1 MSLKMDRF
9 TWAVVIVVL
18 LLLVGAVATLSLTEG
33 RGNPRAEDYLLAD
46 SPEATVHNA
55 YVAMLNGDITR
66 ARQYYSTAILES
78 EDSMFKNRF
87 DSYYVRDRNQR
98 LRILTVERQ
107 SEEAAL
113 VTIALDNYSTGGLFD
128 GGSTWTQRQTL
139 PLIREEDSWKI
150 DSMVFFY

>member
-9 TWAVVIVVL
+9 TWAVVVLVVF
-18 LLLVGAVATLSLTEG
+18 LLVSAVATLSFTAERG
-33 RGNPRAEDYLLAD
+33 RPSAEDYLPAD
-46 SPEATVHNA
+46 SPEAVVHNA
-55 YVAMLNGDITR
+55 YVAMLNGDVTR
-66 ARQYYSTAILES
+66 ARQYYSTAVLES
-78 EDSMFKNRF
+78 EESMFKNRF
-87 DSYYVRDRNQR
+87 DTFYMGDRNQR

-107 SEEAAL
+107 SEESAL

-139 PLIREEDSWKI
+139 PLVREDGSWKI